1 MKVAPRPRLVLLDRD
16 GVLNEDRPNW
26 IESPDQLVL
35 IPGAAEAVAKLNREG
50 IPVCVV
56 TNQSVVGR
64 GVIGDGMLAAIHDK
78 LHREL
83 ALYGAKLDGIIVCS
97 DAPGHATE
105 RRKPGAGMLREAL
118 ARFGTAPEES
128 PMIGDSLRDLE
139 AARKAGC
146 PRILVRSGK
155 GAKAA
160 SQWIPPRLWPI
171 AVYDDLAAAVD
182 ALLAP
187 PARARRAGFA
197 GFAFASLVVLAALW
211 AIGFVWF
218 AASLPKQVSDPDRR
232 TDAIVIL
239 TGGAERLHTGLDL
252 LAKGLAGRLL
262 VSGVHERVTVPELL
276 RSNAEPAS
284 LSCCIDLGYE
294 ANDTV
299 GNAAEAAAWMR
310 AQNFHSLRLVTANY
324 HLPRSLLEFHAAMPD
339 IEIIPNPVFPAA
351 MQGSNWWTRP
361 KTIWFTAIE
370 YSKFLVAKLRHL
382 LTPPQSSQ

>member
-1 MKVAPRPRLVLLDRD
+1 MAPRPRPRLVLLDRD

-26 IESPDQLVL
+26 VDSPDQLVL
-35 IPGAAEAVAKLNREG
+35 IAGAAEAIAKLNREG

-64 GVIGDGMLAAIHDK
+64 GVIGEGMLATIHEK

-83 ALYGAKLDGIIVCS
+83 ALYGAKLDAIILCT
-97 DAPGHATE
+97 DAPEHATE

-118 ARFGTAPEES
+118 AKFGTAPEES

-155 GAKAA
+155 GAKTAG
-160 SQWIPPRLWPI
+160 QWIPPQLWPI
-171 AVYDDLAAAVD
+171 AVYDDLAGAVD
-182 ALLAP
+182 ALLAAP
-187 PARARRAGFA
+187 TGARRSGFA
-197 GFAFASLVVLAALW
+197 GFALASLVALAALW

-218 AASLPKQVSDPDRR
+218 AAGLPKQVSDPDRK
-232 TDAIVIL
+232 TDAIVVL

-262 VSGVHERVTVPELL
+262 VSGVHESVTVPELL
-276 RSNAEPAS
+276 RSYSEPPS

-294 ANDTV
+294 AYDTV
-299 GNAAEAAAWMR
+299 GNAAEASAWMR
-310 AQNFHSLRLVTANY
+310 AQNFHSLRLVTATY
-324 HLPRSLLEFHAAMPD
+324 HLPRSLLEFRSAMPD
-339 IEIIPNPVFPAA
+339 IEIVPNPVFPAS
-351 MQGSNWWTRP
+351 MQGNDWWMRP

-382 LTPPQSSQ
+382 LTPAQGSP